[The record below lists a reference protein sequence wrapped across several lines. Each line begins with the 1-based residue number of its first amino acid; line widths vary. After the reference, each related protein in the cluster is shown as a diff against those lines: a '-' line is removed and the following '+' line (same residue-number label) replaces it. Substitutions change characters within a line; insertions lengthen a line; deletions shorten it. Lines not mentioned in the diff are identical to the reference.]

1 MKTKTKIKSVKKTTK
16 SNVVDIPKQI
26 KELKITLERGTD
38 GKWIKDLNYY
48 YNQDPE
54 RQVSTD
60 DAVMLLNNLV
70 SKSTLERNRRD
81 NKDDNGSRGP
91 QYRKLTERVV
101 IYKILWLMRFREGL
115 AWIKVQQELKP
126 SYAVTATNIPS
137 SNVVGMKKNY

>member
-60 DAVMLLNNLV
+60 DAVILLNNLV

-115 AWIKVQQELKP
+115 AWIKVEQELKP

>member
-1 MKTKTKIKSVKKTTK
+1 MKTKTKIKSVKKTAK
-16 SNVVDIPKQI
+16 SNIIKIPRK
-26 KELKITLERGTD
+26 KNVSLDKKPDGTWNTSID
-38 GKWIKDLNYY
+38 Y